1 MHRNMKTAIL
11 ETDDVI
17 IKFAGDSGDGMQLTG
32 GLFTDDT
39 AIAGNDL
46 ATFPDFPAEIRA
58 PAGTLAGVSGFQLH
72 FGSRKVFTPGDRY
85 DVLVAMNAA
94 ALKTNIDRVRR
105 GGTII
110 VNEDG
115 FDAKNLRLAHYP
127 DGANPLEDGTLS
139 NYEVI
144 RIPITRMT
152 REALADTSL
161 STKEQDR
168 CKNMFVLGFLLWR
181 YNRTLDTTKH
191 FLEKKFA
198 RKPDILEANLKVL
211 QAGYNFGDTTETFT
225 TRYLVRPASLPPG
238 TYRSI
243 MGNDALILG
252 LIAAS
257 QKSGLKLFYGSY
269 PITPASSILHGLA
282 KHKNFGVKTFQAE
295 DEIAAVCAAIGASY
309 GGDLAVTGTSGPG
322 LALKGEAIGLAVMLE
337 LPLVIIDVQRGGP
350 STGLPTKTE
359 QSDLLQAL
367 YGRNGE
373 CPLPVLAAATPADCF
388 ETAFEA
394 CRIALQHMTP
404 VILLSDGYIANGA
417 EPWRF
422 PKEADL
428 PDIPVAFAKPAD
440 NGEPFM
446 PYQRDEKL
454 VRPWAIPGTPG
465 LVHRVGG
472 LEKEDVTGNVSYDP
486 LNHEH
491 MVKTRE
497 AKVQKIADF
506 IPEQKIESGPDTGE
520 LLFLGWGSTYGVCE
534 ATAQRL
540 REVGY
545 SVAHVHLRYLKPFP
559 RNLGELLGRYEKI
572 IIPEINNG
580 QLARVI
586 RDHFLLPVIQYN
598 KIQGTPIAADEL
610 YDFALLHLR

>member
-1 MHRNMKTAIL
+1 MKSAIL
-11 ETDDVI
+11 EKDDVI

-32 GLFTDDT
+32 GLFTDEA

-46 ATFPDFPAEIRA
+46 ATFPDYPAEIRA

-72 FGSRKVFTPGDRY
+72 FGSRKVYTPGDRF

-94 ALKTNIDRVRR
+94 ALKTNLNRVRKD
-105 GGTII
+105 GAII

-115 FDAKNLRLAHYP
+115 FDSKNLRLAKYP
-127 DGANPLEDGTLS
+127 DGANPLEDGTLDG
-139 NYEVI
+139 YEVI
-144 RIPITRMT
+144 KIQVTKMT
-152 REALADTSL
+152 REALADSPL
-161 STKEQDR
+161 SMKEKDR

-181 YNRTLDTTKH
+181 YNRTLDSTIK
-191 FLEKKFA
+191 FLETKFA
-198 RKPDILEANLKVL
+198 KKPDILDANKKVL
-211 QAGYNFGDTTETFT
+211 MAGYHFGDTTETFT
-225 TRYLVRPASLPPG
+225 TRYTVRPATLEPG

-257 QKSGLKLFYGSY
+257 KKSGLPLFYGSY
-269 PITPASSILHGLA
+269 PITPASNILHGLA
-282 KHKNFGVKTFQAE
+282 KHKNFGVRTFQAE
-295 DEIAAVCAAIGASY
+295 DEIAAAASAIGAAY
-309 GGDLAVTGTSGPG
+309 GGNLAVTGTSGPG
-322 LALKGEAIGLAVMLE
+322 LALKGEALGLAVMLE
-337 LPLVIIDVQRGGP
+337 LPMVIVNVQRGGP

-359 QSDLLQAL
+359 QADLLQAL

-373 CPLPVLAAATPADCF
+373 SPMPVISASTPADCF
-388 ETAFEA
+388 DAAFEA

-422 PKEADL
+422 PKAQ
-428 PDIPVAFAKPAD
+428 DIPEIKVEFAKPSE

-446 PYQRDEKL
+446 PYQRDERL
-454 VRPWAIPGTPG
+454 VRKWAIPGTPG

-486 LNHEH
+486 ANHEH

-497 AKVQKIADF
+497 AKVEKIADY
-506 IPEQKIESGPDTGE
+506 IPEQKLESGHEEGD
-520 LLFLGWGSTYGVCE
+520 LLLLGWGSTYGVCE
-534 ATAQRL
+534 ATAERL

-545 SVAHVHLRYLKPFP
+545 KVGHAHLRYLKPFP
-559 RNLGELLGRYEKI
+559 RNLGDLLGKFDKI
-572 IIPEINNG
+572 IVPEINNG
-580 QLARVI
+580 QLARVL
-586 RDHFLLPVIQYN
+586 RDKFLVPLIQYN
-598 KIQGTPIAADEL
+598 KIQGVPISTEEL
-610 YDFALLHLR
+610 YEFALQQLK

>member
-1 MHRNMKTAIL
+1 MKSAIL
-11 ETDDVI
+11 EKDDVI

-32 GLFTDDT
+32 GLFTDEA

-46 ATFPDFPAEIRA
+46 ATFPDYPAEIRA

-72 FGSRKVFTPGDRY
+72 FGSRKVYTPGDRF

-94 ALKTNIDRVRR
+94 ALKTNLNRVRKD
-105 GGTII
+105 GAII

-115 FDAKNLRLAHYP
+115 FDSKNLRLAKYP
-127 DGANPLEDGTLS
+127 DGANPLEDGTLDG
-139 NYEVI
+139 YEVI
-144 RIPITRMT
+144 KIQVTKMT
-152 REALADTSL
+152 REALADSPL
-161 STKEQDR
+161 SMKEKDR

-181 YNRTLDTTKH
+181 YNRTLDSTIK
-191 FLEKKFA
+191 FLETKFA
-198 RKPDILEANLKVL
+198 KKPDILDANKKVL
-211 QAGYNFGDTTETFT
+211 MAGYHFGDTTETFT
-225 TRYLVRPASLPPG
+225 TRYTVRPATLEPG

-257 QKSGLKLFYGSY
+257 KKSGLPLFYGSY
-269 PITPASSILHGLA
+269 PITPASNILHGLA
-282 KHKNFGVKTFQAE
+282 KHKNFGVRTFQAE
-295 DEIAAVCAAIGASY
+295 DEIAAAASAIGAAY
-309 GGDLAVTGTSGPG
+309 GGNLAVTGTSGPG
-322 LALKGEAIGLAVMLE
+322 LALKGEALGLAVMLE
-337 LPLVIIDVQRGGP
+337 LPMVIVNVQRGGP

-359 QSDLLQAL
+359 QADLLQAL

-373 CPLPVLAAATPADCF
+373 SPMPVISASTPADCF
-388 ETAFEA
+388 DAAFEA

-422 PKEADL
+422 PKAQ
-428 PDIPVAFAKPAD
+428 DISEIKVEFAKPSE

-446 PYQRDEKL
+446 PYQRDERL
-454 VRPWAIPGTPG
+454 VRKWAIPGTPG

-486 LNHEH
+486 ANHEH

-497 AKVQKIADF
+497 AKVEKIADY
-506 IPEQKIESGPDTGE
+506 IPEQKLESGHEEGD
-520 LLFLGWGSTYGVCE
+520 LLLLGWGSTYGVCE
-534 ATAQRL
+534 ATAERL

-545 SVAHVHLRYLKPFP
+545 KVGHAHLRYLKPFP
-559 RNLGELLGRYEKI
+559 RNLGDLLGKFDKI
-572 IIPEINNG
+572 IVPEINNG
-580 QLARVI
+580 QLARVL
-586 RDHFLLPVIQYN
+586 RDKFLVPLIQYN
-598 KIQGTPIAADEL
+598 KIQGVPISTEEL
-610 YDFALLHLR
+610 YEFALQQLK